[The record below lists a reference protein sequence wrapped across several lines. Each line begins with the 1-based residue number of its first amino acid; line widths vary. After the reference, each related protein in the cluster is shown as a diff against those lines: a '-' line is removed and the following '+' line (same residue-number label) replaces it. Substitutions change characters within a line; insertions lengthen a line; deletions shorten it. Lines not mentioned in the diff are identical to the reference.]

1 MSEKIS
7 PLALRGSYIYL
18 ALATLIV
25 GANIITVLVELLGMY
40 GETRWPRVAFAVA
53 MIAGMVY
60 LWWGQQVVRGTM
72 AGLCIVGGIVSLVSG
87 SRLMLALWQTLTPNQ
102 WNTLIELVGP
112 TIPVVCLWSLFN
124 IAAGLI
130 IYRLPSVQAFFA
142 HQRGEYWHE

>member
-1 MSEKIS
+1 MS

-25 GANIITVLVELLGMY
+25 GANVITVLAELLGMW
-40 GETRWPRVAFAVA
+40 GPARWPRVAFAVA

-72 AGLCIVGGIVSLVSG
+72 AGLCVVGGISHLVIG
-87 SRLMLALWQTLTPNQ
+87 GRLMLALWEKLAPNQ
-102 WNTLIELVGP
+102 WSILIELIGP
-112 TIPVVCLWSLFN
+112 MLPLIGLWSLFN

-130 IYRLPSVQAFFA
+130 IYYLPSVQAFFA
-142 HQRGEYWHE
+142 HQRGEWWHE